1 MSSSFH
7 QTNKWD
13 LMVPTTDRLPDLM
26 ERAST
31 IVEGCV
37 KSEERICIVMMHT
50 PSDVQLSD
58 LRDCLHGPN
67 KSGWNKVALVGG
79 QLGLMLHVVSRL
91 KEAGFLVVEAVTD
104 RVSVEEIQ
112 PDGTVTKKS
121 IFKHEGLRT
130 LC

>member
-13 LMVPTTDRLPDLM
+13 LMVPVTDGLEDLKQ
-26 ERAST
+26 RAAT
-31 IVEGCV
+31 IVDGCV
-37 KSEERICIVMMHT
+37 SSNERVCIVMMHT

-79 QLGLMLHVVSRL
+79 HLGLFLQVVPRL
-91 KEAGFLVVEAVTD
+91 KEQGFLVVEAVTD
-104 RVSVEEIQ
+104 RISVEKTM
-112 PDGTVTKKS
+112 PDGTVKKDS
-121 IFKHEGLRT
+121 VFKYEGLRT
-130 LC
+130 L